1 MEFQR
6 QTSKRMSAEQT
17 AEMEKK
23 GVQVNRPDLAK
34 FRDAALPLHQEY
46 VGKNFSRELYDLIRA
61 N

>member
-1 MEFQR
+1 
-6 QTSKRMSAEQT
+6 MSAEQT